1 MRKENS
7 TITVSGDGS
16 YESPMVLDRTFV
28 LGLFKEA
35 MGCTTAATWDDD
47 ALVRRLKRLPG
58 LIGGN
63 RLETAAFAPYL
74 EVVDRIRKRDG
85 ICSIII
91 KSNEEPVAD
100 PVSIIDKPIRIGP
113 RRKVKGKTSKRRDRF
128 SFKKCGIPKGA
139 TLTLKRDR
147 SVTCTVIGDPWNVD
161 FGDGKWTSF
170 TARTKELIGAKETTY
185 LSPMYYWEYN
195 GVLLRDYYE
204 KWQARK
210 AKSGS
215 QREEVDGEGDYD
227 AENIAEVSDD
237 E

>member
-1 MRKENS
+1 MMREAGNAPAVK
-7 TITVSGDGS
+7 GRGS

-28 LGLFKEA
+28 LELFNEA
-35 MGCTTAATWDDD
+35 MGCTTAASWDDD
-47 ALVRRLKRLPG
+47 TLVRRLKRLPG
-58 LIGGN
+58 LVSAS
-63 RLETAAFAPYL
+63 RLETTAFAPYL
-74 EVVDRIRKRDG
+74 EVVNKIKRQKG
-85 ICSIII
+85 VCSIII

-100 PVSIIDKPIRIGP
+100 PVSIVDKPIRIGP
-113 RRKVKGKTSKRRDRF
+113 RRKIKGKTSKRRERF

-147 SVTCTVIGDPWNVD
+147 NVTCTVIGDPWNVD
-161 FGDGKWTSF
+161 FGDGRWTSF

-204 KWQARK
+204 DWQARK

-215 QREEVDGEGDYD
+215 QREEVEEPGTNEED
-227 AENIAEVSDD
+227 N
-237 E
+237 